1 MVTLL
6 VALQQSLAG
15 QQLVSHWFKV
25 AVHVDVSSLFQLA
38 RAAISLWQFVPSR
51 QFMRVLVFLMWSWCA
66 VHVSAFRVAMCTQ
79 HAHVFTA
86 MQLLTCSV
94 WCLS

>member
-1 MVTLL
+1 
-6 VALQQSLAG
+6 
-15 QQLVSHWFKV
+15 
-25 AVHVDVSSLFQLA
+25 
-38 RAAISLWQFVPSR
+38 LWQFVPSR
-51 QFMRVLVFLMWSWCA
+51 QFMRVLVFLMWWCA

-86 MQLLTCSV
+86 MQLLICSV